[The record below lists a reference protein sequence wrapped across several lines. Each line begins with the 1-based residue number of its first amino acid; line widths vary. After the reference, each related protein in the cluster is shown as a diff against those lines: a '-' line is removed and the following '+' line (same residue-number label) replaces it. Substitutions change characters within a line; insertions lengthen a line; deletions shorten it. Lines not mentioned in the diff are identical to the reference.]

1 MHRISKRIG
10 ELNMSKGAEWN
21 RMLARKKIL
30 METMTK
36 EEMAQEIAFIQI
48 LKELDKEQK
57 ALDKW

>member
-1 MHRISKRIG
+1 
-10 ELNMSKGAEWN
+10 MSKSAEWN
-21 RMLARKKIL
+21 RMIAREKIL

-36 EEMAQEIAFIQI
+36 EEMAHELAFIQI

>member
-1 MHRISKRIG
+1 
-10 ELNMSKGAEWN
+10 MSKGAEWN